1 MAIKVVKFGGTSLA
15 DAAQFKR
22 VAEIVKADPSRRYV
36 VASAPGKRFKDDI
49 KVTDLFYQCYAA
61 SKKRED
67 ITEIY
72 SRISDR
78 YNQIIKDLG
87 LNFDISGEL
96 EYIKNAMLSHSGR
109 DFAASRGEYLNSL
122 ILAKY
127 LGFDFVDA
135 ENVIHF
141 RDDGSFD
148 SEYTNEVLSEE
159 LAKHEYAVIPGFY
172 GTTPNGTIK
181 TFSRGGSDIT
191 GSIVARAAG
200 AEIYENW
207 TDVSG
212 MKMADPRLIDNPKTI
227 STVTYRELR
236 ELSYMGATVLHE
248 DAVFPARIAGIPINI
263 RNTNEPEAE
272 GTMIVATA
280 DEFDRDIIIT
290 GIAGKK
296 GFSTLTIEKDS
307 MNSTVGFVRQV
318 LEILEDNELS
328 FEHLPSGIDNMSLVI
343 KTEAL
348 EPHKEKLLNSMNR
361 IIKPDSLTLEDG
373 LALISVVGRGMVKVK
388 GTAAKVFS
396 AVYEA
401 GINIKMIDQGSSE
414 INIIIGVE
422 EGDFEAALKAIYAK
436 FAN

>member
-401 GINIKMIDQGSSE
+401 GINIKMIDQGSSD